1 MAPNHHHPPSLFLLL
16 ITAATLTLLNPS
28 TADPSASPPTSSP
41 QPPPPSPS
49 PPPPLPSP
57 PPPPSPSPP
66 PPPSP
71 SLPPPPP
78 ATRATAQQMNNI
90 VDALIGSGDFGSWVN
105 IITAA
110 NPLSLPLSTTVFMP
124 ENAAVSRLPVAD
136 PFLLPYH
143 VVPQRLT
150 FADLRL
156 FKNNSRLPTLLPG
169 KFIVVTSNTESN
181 FTVDDAAI
189 TQPDV
194 YVTNN
199 VVVHGVANVL
209 DYSVYGVA
217 TVDSKPKQQQ
227 QQSPPRPPSPG
238 QALPAGVNLPEWKSG
253 ATTPCLCVQFPVGF
267 MVACAVL
274 VLRNQIW

>member
-1 MAPNHHHPPSLFLLL
+1 MAPNHHHPSPSLFLLL

-28 TADPSASPPTSSP
+28 TASPQP

-49 PPPPLPSP
+49 PPHPSP
-57 PPPPSPSPP
+57 PPPP
-66 PPPSP
+66 PPST

-78 ATRATAQQMNNI
+78 AARATAQQMNNI

-110 NPLSLPLSTTVFMP
+110 NPLSLPLSATVFMP
-124 ENAAVSRLPVAD
+124 ENPAVSRLPVAD

-150 FADLRL
+150 FADLCL
-156 FKNNSRLPTLLPG
+156 FKNSSRLPTLLPG

-181 FTVDDAAI
+181 FTVDDATI

-199 VVVHGVANVL
+199 IVVHGVANVL
-209 DYSVYGVA
+209 DYSVYGVV
-217 TVDSKPKQQQ
+217 TVDSKPKHQQR
-227 QQSPPRPPSPG
+227 QQSPPPSPEK
-238 QALPAGVNLPEWKSG
+238 APPAGVSLPEWKSG